1 MTCNLST
8 KQILT
13 KMRRVKLT
21 GFKKKVKIRDLK
33 V

>member
-13 KMRRVKLT
+13 KMNRVKLT
-21 GFKKKVKIRDLK
+21 GFKKKVKIRALK